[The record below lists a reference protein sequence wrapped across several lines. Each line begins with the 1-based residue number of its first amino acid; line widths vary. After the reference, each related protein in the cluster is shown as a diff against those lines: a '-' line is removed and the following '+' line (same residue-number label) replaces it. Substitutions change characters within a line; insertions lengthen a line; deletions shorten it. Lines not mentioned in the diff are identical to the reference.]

1 MMERDRYFELSESMK
16 GEIVNVV
23 TRHGDT
29 LTGLWKSNQ
38 INDRTGEI
46 RMVIEME
53 KRDSY
58 INCNQI
64 LTIEKS

>member
-46 RMVIEME
+46 RMVIEVE

>member
-1 MMERDRYFELSESMK
+1 MDRDKYFELSESMK
-16 GEIVNVV
+16 GEIVKVV
-23 TRHGDT
+23 TPHGDT

-46 RMVIEME
+46 RMVIEVE